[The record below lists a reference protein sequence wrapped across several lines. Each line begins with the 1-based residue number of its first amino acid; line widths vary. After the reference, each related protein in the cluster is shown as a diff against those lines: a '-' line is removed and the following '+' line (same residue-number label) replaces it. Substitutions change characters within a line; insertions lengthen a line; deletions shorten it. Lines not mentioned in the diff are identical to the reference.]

1 MSEHDRKRILKE
13 LHAPPYWTNACRELA
28 ERDPV
33 LAGLVEV
40 HGSDVLRGSGDAFRT
55 LVNAIVGQQ
64 ISVAAADGIWKRITA
79 AFPELSANALAA
91 TSLADLRATGLSWR
105 KSEYIQGIAEAFV
118 SGDLD
123 DTMWSEWSDT
133 EIHNQLTGLRG
144 IGPWT
149 ADMVLIFHLQRPDIL
164 PLGDIGLVNAAANLY
179 EWGID
184 GAASNTEKLAI
195 RRERL
200 SAHAE
205 RWRPWR
211 TVATWFIWR
220 DLDAEPVIY

>member
-1 MSEHDRKRILKE
+1 MSDRDRKRILKE
-13 LHAPPYWTNACRELA
+13 LPGPSYWRAACQELA

-33 LAGLVEV
+33 LAGLVET
-40 HGSDVLRGSGDAFRT
+40 HGGDVLRGSGDAFRT
-55 LVNAIVGQQ
+55 MVNAVVGQQ
-64 ISVAAADGIWKRITA
+64 ISVAAAEGIWKRLTA
-79 AFPELSANALAA
+79 AFPEMSPRAFTAA
-91 TSLADLRATGLSWR
+91 SLEELRATGLSWR
-105 KSEYIQGIAEAFV
+105 KSEYIQGIAEAFT

-123 DTMWSEWSDT
+123 DTVWSEWSDT
-133 EIHNQLTGLRG
+133 EIHSQLTRLRG

-179 EWGID
+179 AWETD
-184 GAASNTEKLAI
+184 GAETNAAKLAA
-195 RRERL
+195 RREQL
-200 SAHAE
+200 AVHAE
-205 RWRPWR
+205 TWRPWR